1 MRVVQNEQ
9 MTIGEV
15 DISKIT
21 FDPKSRDDIPKIL
34 RGLQFVYM
42 DDALRESI
50 FSLLKT
56 QIAPKVDKSNGRPGM
71 TLWTI
76 LVCGVIRLDLNIDYD
91 RLHELVNHHNTIRE
105 MLGHG
110 AFEDVRYH
118 HQTLKD
124 NVCLLTPELLDQI
137 NQLVVKSGHAL
148 MTRANGKK
156 KDAPALRGRCDS
168 FVLETNVHF
177 PTDISL
183 LWDAMRKVI
192 TLTARLCEA
201 QGLSTWRQ
209 HAYNLRLVKRHMRS
223 AQNKK
228 RSRAKS
234 PEQQAKNEILIKGA
248 HQDYIDCAQGYLDKA
263 RQTLIEL
270 TQSGAADVVGTT
282 GTVGINV
289 ARKIEIEGFMA
300 HAVRQIDQIQRRVI
314 QGEVIAHEEKVFS
327 IFEPHTEWISKGKAG
342 VAVELGLKVCILE
355 DQHQFILHHQVMQ
368 NQSDDQVTLEM
379 ITQARE
385 RFPALSACSFDKG
398 FHSPANQSALKEML
412 DLVVLPRK
420 GKLSK
425 DAQAIEQ
432 APEFVKA
439 RRAHSAVESAINA
452 LEVHGLDVCPDHGIT
467 GFKRYVALAVVARN
481 IHRIGAIL
489 WQRDQEQR
497 ACDQWRERKQD
508 DKRHQVSEQRLPDK
522 LAA

>member
-1 MRVVQNEQ
+1 
-9 MTIGEV
+9 
-15 DISKIT
+15 
-21 FDPKSRDDIPKIL
+21 
-34 RGLQFVYM
+34 
-42 DDALRESI
+42 
-50 FSLLKT
+50 
-56 QIAPKVDKSNGRPGM
+56 
-71 TLWTI
+71 
-76 LVCGVIRLDLNIDYD
+76 
-91 RLHELVNHHNTIRE
+91 

-110 AFEDVRYH
+110 AFEDVSYH

-124 NVCLLTPELLDQI
+124 NVSLLTPELLDEI
-137 NQLVVKSGHAL
+137 NLLVVKSGHAL
-148 MTRANGKK
+148 MTNANGKK

-177 PTDISL
+177 PTDINL
-183 LWDAMRKVI
+183 LLDAMRKII
-192 TLTARLCEA
+192 TLIAQWCELRD
-201 QGLSTWRQ
+201 LSTWRQ
-209 HAYNLRLVKRHMRS
+209 HAFNLRLVKRHMRS

-228 RSRAKS
+228 RSRAKT
-234 PEQQAKNEILIKGA
+234 PERQDKNEALVKAA

-270 TQSGAADVVGTT
+270 TKAGTT
-282 GTVGINV
+282 DAVDL
-289 ARKIEIEGFMA
+289 ARKIEIEGFMV
-300 HAVRQIDQIQRRVI
+300 HATRQIDQIRRRVI
-314 QGEVIAHEEKVFS
+314 LGQTIAHDEKVFS

-342 VAVELGLKVCILE
+342 VPVELGVKVCILE

-368 NQSDDQVTLEM
+368 NQTDDQVTVEM
-379 ITQARE
+379 VNQAKK
-385 RFPALSACSFDKG
+385 RFANLNVCSFDKG
-398 FHSPANQSALKEML
+398 FHSPANQSELKEML

-425 DAQAIEQ
+425 EAQAIEQ

-439 RRAHSAVESAINA
+439 RRAHSAVESAING

-489 WQRDQEQR
+489 WQRDQEALKR
-497 ACDQWRERKQD
+497 DQLRGC
-508 DKRHQVSEQRLPDK
+508 KRDQKHRGLCEPEIPHR

>member
-15 DISKIT
+15 DVSKIT

-34 RGLQFVYM
+34 RGLQHLYM
-42 DDALRESI
+42 EPDLRVSVFE
-50 FSLLKT
+50 LLQS
-56 QIAPKVDKSNGRPGM
+56 QIAPTVNKSTGRPGM
-71 TLWTI
+71 TLWSI

-91 RLHELVNHHNTIRE
+91 RLHELVNQHSTIRE

-110 AFEDVRYH
+110 AFEDVCYH

-124 NVCLLTPELLDQI
+124 NVSLLTPQVLDEI

-148 MTRANGKK
+148 MNHASGKK

-177 PTDISL
+177 PTDINL
-183 LWDAMRKVI
+183 LLDAMRKVI
-192 TLTARLCEA
+192 TLTAQWCELL
-201 QGLSTWRQ
+201 GFSTWRQ
-209 HAYNLRLVKRHMRS
+209 HAFNLRQIKRHMRS

-234 PEQQAKNEILIKGA
+234 PEQQDKNEALVKAA

-263 RQTLIEL
+263 GQTLIEL
-270 TQSGAADVVGTT
+270 TKAGT
-282 GTVGINV
+282 NECLDL
-289 ARKIEIEGFMA
+289 ARKIELEGFMA
-300 HAVRQIDQIQRRVI
+300 HATRQIDQIRRRVVLG
-314 QGEVIAHEEKVFS
+314 QTIAHDEKVFS
-327 IFEPHTEWISKGKAG
+327 LFEPHTEWISKGKAG
-342 VAVELGLKVCILE
+342 VPVELGLKVCIVE

-368 NQSDDQVTLEM
+368 NQSDDEVTVEM
-379 ITQARE
+379 VQQAMK
-385 RFPALSACSFDKG
+385 RFANLNVCSFDKG
-398 FHSPANQSALKEML
+398 FHSKANQDELKDILE
-412 DLVVLPRK
+412 LVVLPRK

-425 DAQAIEQ
+425 EAQAIEQ

-439 RRAHSAVESAINA
+439 RRAHSAVESAING

-481 IHRIGAIL
+481 IHRVGAIL
-489 WQRDQEQR
+489 WQRDQEEGR
-497 ACDQWRERKQD
+497 RDLLRGCKRDQKRGDLREPEIPHR
-508 DKRHQVSEQRLPDK
+508 

>member
-1 MRVVQNEQ
+1 MRVVQSQQ
-9 MTIGEV
+9 MIIGEV
-15 DISKIT
+15 DVSKIT

-34 RGLQFVYM
+34 RGLQHLYM
-42 DDALRESI
+42 QTDLRTSVFE
-50 FSLLKT
+50 LLN
-56 QIAPKVDKSNGRPGM
+56 QRISPAVDKSNGRPGM
-71 TLWTI
+71 TLWSI
-76 LVCGVIRLDLNIDYD
+76 FVCGVIRLDLNIDYD
-91 RLHELVNHHNTIRE
+91 RLHELVNKHITIRE

-110 AFEDVRYH
+110 YFADVVYH

-124 NVCLLTPELLDQI
+124 NVSLLTPELLDEI
-137 NQLVVKSGHAL
+137 NQLVVNSGHAL
-148 MTRANGKK
+148 MLNTNGKK

-177 PTDISL
+177 PTDINL
-183 LWDAMRKVI
+183 LQDAMRKVI
-192 TLTARLCEA
+192 TLTAQWCESR
-201 QGLSTWRQ
+201 GLSTWRQ
-209 HAYNLRLVKRHMRS
+209 HVYNLRQVKRHMRS

-234 PEQQAKNEILIKGA
+234 PEQQDKNEALVKAA

-263 RQTLIEL
+263 GRTLIEL
-270 TQSGAADVVGTT
+270 TKAGTT
-282 GTVGINV
+282 DVIDL

-300 HAVRQIDQIQRRVI
+300 HATRQIDQIRRRVI
-314 QGEVIAHEEKVFS
+314 LGQTIAHEEKVFS
-327 IFEPHTEWISKGKAG
+327 IFETHTEWISKGKAG

-368 NQSDDQVTLEM
+368 NQSDDQVTVEM
-379 ITQARE
+379 VSQAKK
-385 RFPALSACSFDKG
+385 RFANLNVCSFDKG
-398 FHSPANQSALKEML
+398 FHSKTNQDALTHILE
-412 DLVVLPRK
+412 LVVLPRK

-439 RRAHSAVESAINA
+439 RRAHSAVESAING

-489 WQRDQEQR
+489 WQRDQEELKRDQLRECKRDQKR
-497 ACDQWRERKQD
+497 ANLREP
-508 DKRHQVSEQRLPDK
+508 EIPDR